1 MTEIRLNISY
11 TEIFPNKIIE
21 ISKEDRKYIFSVL
34 RLKIGNSIIV
44 IDGKGKSFEAKI
56 IDKNKLEI
64 IEEDKKNIED
74 PFSLILCQ
82 ALLKGE
88 KMDMIIQK
96 TTELGVKKIIP
107 FVSERCILKNTN
119 KIERWRKIAKE
130 ASEQSGRN
138 FVPEITDLTNFENLI
153 SKIDNGLLFW
163 EKEEKPLIYLIKELD
178 ISKPIFLLI
187 GPEGGFS
194 EKEILNVREKG
205 IKTASLGRR
214 ILRAETASIVSLSIL
229 NFLLQNY
236 DIIKK

>member
-11 TEIFPNKIIE
+11 TEIFPNKIVE

-163 EKEEKPLIYLIKELD
+163 EKEEKPLISLIKELD

>member
-11 TEIFPNKIIE
+11 TEIFPNKIVE

-153 SKIDNGLLFW
+153 SRIDNGLLFW
-163 EKEEKPLIYLIKELD
+163 EKEEKPLISLIKELD

>member
-1 MTEIRLNISY
+1 MTEIRLTISY
-11 TEIFPNKIIE
+11 TEIFPNKIVE
-21 ISKEDRKYIFSVL
+21 ISKEDRNYIFNVL
-34 RLKIGNSIIV
+34 RFKIGNSIIV
-44 IDGKGKSFEAKI
+44 IDGKGKSFKAKI

-64 IEEDKKNIED
+64 IEEDKKDIED

-96 TTELGVKKIIP
+96 ATELGVKKIIP

-138 FVPEITDLTNFENLI
+138 FVPEISDLTNFENLI
-153 SKIDNGLLFW
+153 NKIDNGLLFW
-163 EKEEKPLIYLIKELD
+163 EKEENSLISLIKELD

-194 EKEILNVREKG
+194 EKEILNAREKG
-205 IKTASLGRR
+205 IKTASLGKR

>member
-1 MTEIRLNISY
+1 MTEIRLTISY
-11 TEIFPNKIIE
+11 TEIFPNKIVE
-21 ISKEDRKYIFSVL
+21 ISKEDRNYIFNVL

-44 IDGKGKSFEAKI
+44 IDGKGKSFKAKI

-64 IEEDKKNIED
+64 IEEDKKDIED

-138 FVPEITDLTNFENLI
+138 FVPEISDLTNFENLI
-153 SKIDNGLLFW
+153 NKIDNGLLFW
-163 EKEEKPLIYLIKELD
+163 EKEENSLISLIKELD

-194 EKEILNVREKG
+194 EKEILNAREKG
-205 IKTASLGRR
+205 IKTASLGKR